1 MGASMINKDYI
12 LRLAEQLGRTLAILL
27 RLRERNQHE
36 EALIYIDDLF
46 LKYLGLTS
54 RLINSLSEEK
64 LLQTLSPMGAVNIHA
79 CLWAA
84 VLLKSEGDIYEA
96 QENST
101 ESYYRYRKAL
111 SLLLA
116 ALLHD
121 PTVAETDLYINV
133 DELMGKLEAYELP
146 LLIKQQIF
154 AYYEQLGNYAK
165 AEDTLFDALEDDEH
179 NPALIQLGEAFYQRL
194 LLKSNAD
201 LVAGNLL
208 REEVHEGITQLK
220 KRQ

>member
-1 MGASMINKDYI
+1 MINKDFI

-64 LLQTLSPMGAVNIHA
+64 LLQTLSPMGAVNIRA

-84 VLLKSEGDIYEA
+84 VLLQGEGDIYEA

-116 ALLHD
+116 SLLHD
-121 PTVAETDLYINV
+121 PTVAEADLVINV
-133 DELMGKLEAYELP
+133 EELLDKLEEYELP
-146 LLIKQQIF
+146 LAIKQQLF
-154 AYYEQLGNYAK
+154 AYYEQQGNYAK
-165 AEDTLFDALEDDEH
+165 AEDTLFDALEDNQHD
-179 NPALIQLGEAFYQRL
+179 ATLITQGEAFYQRL
-194 LLKSNAD
+194 LLKSSTD
-201 LVAGNLL
+201 LAVGNLSL
-208 REEVHEGITQLK
+208 EEVHEGVAQLK
-220 KRQ
+220 KRE

>member
-1 MGASMINKDYI
+1 MINKDYI

-84 VLLKSEGDIYEA
+84 VLLKGEGDIYEA

-116 ALLHD
+116 TLLHD
-121 PTVAETDLYINV
+121 PTIAEADLYINV
-133 DELMGKLEAYELP
+133 DELLGKLEEYELP
-146 LLIKQQIF
+146 LPLKQQLF
-154 AYYEQLGNYAK
+154 AYYELLGNYAK

-179 NPALIQLGEAFYQRL
+179 NSTLIQLGEAFYQRL
-194 LLKSNAD
+194 LTKSNAD
-201 LVAGNLL
+201 LAAGNLS
-208 REEVHEGITQLK
+208 RQEVHEGIAQLQ

>member
-1 MGASMINKDYI
+1 MINKDYI

-64 LLQTLSPMGAVNIHA
+64 LLQTLSPMGVANIHA
-79 CLWAA
+79 CLWAT
-84 VLLKSEGDIYEA
+84 VLLKGEGDIYEA

-111 SLLLA
+111 YLLLA
-116 ALLHD
+116 SLLHD
-121 PTVAETDLYINV
+121 PTVAEADLSISV
-133 DELMGKLEAYELP
+133 EELLEKLEEYELP
-146 LLIKQQIF
+146 LPIKQELF
-154 AYYEQLGNYAK
+154 AYYEQQGNYAK
-165 AEDTLFDALEDDEH
+165 AEDTLFDALEENEH
-179 NPALIQLGEAFYQRL
+179 NTMLIELGEAFYQRL

-201 LVAGNLL
+201 LTAGNLS
-208 REEVHEGITQLK
+208 RDEVHEGIAQLK
-220 KRQ
+220 KRE

>member
-1 MGASMINKDYI
+1 MINKDFI

-84 VLLKSEGDIYEA
+84 VLLQSEGDIYEA
-96 QENST
+96 QANST

-121 PTVAETDLYINV
+121 PTVAEADLVINV
-133 DELMGKLEAYELP
+133 EELQDKLEEYELP
-146 LLIKQQIF
+146 LSIKQQLF
-154 AYYEQLGNYAK
+154 AYYEQQGNYAK
-165 AEDTLFDALEDDEH
+165 AEDTLFEALEDNQHD
-179 NPALIQLGEAFYQRL
+179 ATLIAQGEAFYERL
-194 LLKSNAD
+194 LLKNSTD
-201 LVAGNLL
+201 LAAGNLS
-208 REEVHEGITQLK
+208 RKEVHEGIAQLK
-220 KRQ
+220 KRE

>member
-1 MGASMINKDYI
+1 MINKDYI

-84 VLLKSEGDIYEA
+84 VLLKGEGDIYEA

-101 ESYYRYRKAL
+101 ESYYRYRRRSICSWQPCCMIQQL
-111 SLLLA
+111 PRRISPSLLMNCWISWRSMNCPCRSNNNSS
-116 ALLHD
+116 
-121 PTVAETDLYINV
+121 PTMN
-133 DELMGKLEAYELP
+133 
-146 LLIKQQIF
+146 
-154 AYYEQLGNYAK
+154 
-165 AEDTLFDALEDDEH
+165 
-179 NPALIQLGEAFYQRL
+179 
-194 LLKSNAD
+194 S
-201 LVAGNLL
+201 
-208 REEVHEGITQLK
+208 
-220 KRQ
+220 